1 VRRARPYLGRVAGVA
16 GRVAVRLEQVQAR
29 GPTSLWGAL
38 LVSPL
43 IVALWALALVQAANV
58 TATASGKPPDLQAM
72 GLVTALNTLPLLWSR
87 LSPLAAWAPI
97 TLASAIS
104 LGSYP
109 VWPVT
114 CAIATLVAL
123 YTVAVRSNRAT
134 AVGATIVSTLA
145 ILPMLGNPNYA
156 PELLPLIVLGFVA
169 VFAFASNVR
178 TRQFAQRAL
187 AEREE
192 EHRQEQA
199 RRALLEERSRIA
211 RELHDVVAHHMSMI
225 AVQAETAPYRIGG
238 LPEEGARDF
247 AAISATAREA
257 LTEMRRLLGVL
268 RSENSQVELEPQ
280 PGLAQLAEMVDSA
293 RNAGLPVRLRV
304 HGRPRALPTGIDLS
318 AYRIAQEA
326 LTNVG
331 RHARGANVD
340 VEIRYEAD
348 RLEVIVTD
356 DGRGAPAP
364 QAGRPAG
371 RAGTGP
377 ALPPGHAGASS
388 GTGGA
393 LQPGGAPASS
403 GTGPAP
409 APGRTG
415 TGAGTGG
422 APPPGGL
429 AGRAGTGDG
438 DGAGRARGHG
448 LLGMSERVA
457 MLGGSL
463 WAGPRPQGGFQVHAT
478 LPLQR
483 EGEL

>member
-1 VRRARPYLGRVAGVA
+1 
-16 GRVAVRLEQVQAR
+16 VAVRLEQVEAR
-29 GPTSLWGAL
+29 GPTSLLRAL

-43 IVALWALALVQAANV
+43 IVALWALALIQAADV

-72 GLVTALNTLPLLWSR
+72 GLVTALNTMPLLWSR
-87 LSPLAAWAPI
+87 LYPLAAWAPV
-97 TLASAIS
+97 TLASSIS
-104 LGSYP
+104 LGAYP
-109 VWPVT
+109 IWPVT
-114 CAIATLVAL
+114 CAIAMLIAL
-123 YTVAVRSNRAT
+123 YTVAVRSSRPT
-134 AVGATIVSTLA
+134 AVAATIVSSLA

-169 VFAFASNVR
+169 VLAFAGNVR
-178 TRQFAQRAL
+178 TRQSAQQAL

-238 LPEEGARDF
+238 LPEEGVRDF
-247 AAISATAREA
+247 AAISGTAREA
-257 LTEMRRLLGVL
+257 LIEMRRLLGVL
-268 RSENSQVELEPQ
+268 RSESSQVELEPQ
-280 PGLAQLAEMVDSA
+280 PGLAHLAEMVDSA

-304 HGRPRALPTGIDLS
+304 RGTPRALPTGIDLS
-318 AYRIAQEA
+318 AYRIVQEA
-326 LTNVG
+326 LTNAG

-364 QAGRPAG
+364 PADRPAGRMDTGTGPAPPAGRPAG
-371 RAGTGP
+371 PTGTGPVPPPGRAGTG
-377 ALPPGHAGASS
+377 
-388 GTGGA
+388 TGI
-393 LQPGGAPASS
+393 
-403 GTGPAP
+403 
-409 APGRTG
+409 
-415 TGAGTGG
+415 GG

-429 AGRAGTGDG
+429 AGRAGTGTGTG
-438 DGAGRARGHG
+438 DGAGRIRGHG

-463 WAGPRPQGGFQVHAT
+463 EAGPRPQGGFQVHAT
-478 LPLQR
+478 LPLQPA
-483 EGEL
+483 GEL

>member
-1 VRRARPYLGRVAGVA
+1 
-16 GRVAVRLEQVQAR
+16 VRLEQVEDR
-29 GPTSLWGAL
+29 GPTSLWRVL

-43 IVALWALALVQAANV
+43 IVALWALALVQAGKV
-58 TATASGKPPDLQAM
+58 TATASGEPPDMQAL
-72 GLVTALNTLPLLWSR
+72 GLVTALNTMPLLWSR
-87 LSPLAAWAPI
+87 LSPVAAWAPI
-97 TLASAIS
+97 TVASSIS
-104 LGSYP
+104 LGAQP

-114 CAIATLVAL
+114 CAIATLISL
-123 YTVAVRSNRAT
+123 YTVAVRSSRPT
-134 AVGATIVSTLA
+134 GLVATIVSSLA

-156 PELLPLIVLGFVA
+156 PELLPLIVLGFVV

-178 TRQFAQRAL
+178 TRQFVQRAL

-238 LPEEGARDF
+238 LPEEGVRDF
-247 AAISATAREA
+247 AAISTTAREA

-268 RSENSQVELEPQ
+268 RSENSQVELQPQ
-280 PGLAQLAEMVDSA
+280 PGLAHLAEMVDSA
-293 RNAGLPVRLRV
+293 RSAGLPVRLRV
-304 HGRPRALPTGIDLS
+304 HGTPRALPTGIDLS
-318 AYRIAQEA
+318 AYRIVQEA
-326 LTNVG
+326 LTNAG

-340 VEIRYEAD
+340 VEVRYEAD

-356 DGRGAPAP
+356 DGRGGPAP
-364 QAGRPAG
+364 PGRRSAERAG
-371 RAGTGP
+371 AGTG
-377 ALPPGHAGASS
+377 AAPPGGAAASPGTGPVPPADRADGSS
-388 GTGGA
+388 GTGA
-393 LQPGGAPASS
+393 ASPPGGAAA
-403 GTGPAP
+403 GARARAAAP
-409 APGRTG
+409 PGRP
-415 TGAGTGG
+415 AV
-422 APPPGGL
+422 
-429 AGRAGTGDG
+429 RAGAG
-438 DGAGRARGHG
+438 DGAGRTRGHG

-463 WAGPRPQGGFQVHAT
+463 RAGPRPQGGFQVHAT

>member
-1 VRRARPYLGRVAGVA
+1 VLVRRARPYLSRVADVA
-16 GRVAVRLEQVQAR
+16 GRVAVRIEQVEAR
-29 GPTSLWGAL
+29 GPTSLWRAL

-43 IVALWALALVQAANV
+43 IVALWALALVQAGNV
-58 TATASGKPPDLQAM
+58 TATASGEPLDMRAM
-72 GLVTALNTLPLLWSR
+72 GLVTALNTMPLLWSR

-104 LGSYP
+104 LGAQP

-114 CAIATLVAL
+114 CAIATLISL
-123 YTVAVRSNRAT
+123 YTVAVRSSRPT
-134 AVGATIVSTLA
+134 AVGATIVSSLA

-169 VFAFASNVR
+169 VLAFANNVR
-178 TRQFAQRAL
+178 TRQSAQRAL

-238 LPEEGARDF
+238 LPEEGVRDF
-247 AAISATAREA
+247 AAISTTAREA

-268 RSENSQVELEPQ
+268 RSEKSEVELQPQ
-280 PGLAQLAEMVDSA
+280 PGLAHLAEMVDGA

-304 HGRPRALPTGIDLS
+304 HGAPRALPTGIDLS
-318 AYRIAQEA
+318 AYRIVQEA
-326 LTNVG
+326 LTNAG
-331 RHARGANVD
+331 RHARGASVD
-340 VEIRYEAD
+340 VDIRYEAD

-364 QAGRPAG
+364 PGGRPAG
-371 RAGTGP
+371 RAGTGTGP
-377 ALPPGHAGASS
+377 VLPPERADVSS
-388 GTGGA
+388 GTDGV
-393 LQPGGAPASS
+393 
-403 GTGPAP
+403 
-409 APGRTG
+409 
-415 TGAGTGG
+415 
-422 APPPGGL
+422 PPPGG
-429 AGRAGTGDG
+429 AAVSTGIG
-438 DGAGRARGHG
+438 DGAGRTRGHG

-463 WAGPRPQGGFQVHAT
+463 RAGPRPQGGFQVHAT

-483 EGEL
+483 EGEQ

>member
-1 VRRARPYLGRVAGVA
+1 VLVRWAQPYLGRVADVA
-16 GRVAVRLEQVQAR
+16 GRVGVRLEQVEAR
-29 GPTSLWGAL
+29 EPTSLWRAL

-43 IVALWALALVQAANV
+43 IVALWALALVQADSV
-58 TATASGKPPDLQAM
+58 TATATGKPLDLQAM

-97 TLASAIS
+97 TLASSIS
-104 LGSYP
+104 LGAQP

-114 CAIATLVAL
+114 CAIATLISL
-123 YTVAVRSNRAT
+123 YTVVVRSSRPT
-134 AVGATIVSTLA
+134 AVAATLVSSLA

-169 VFAFASNVR
+169 VFVFASNVR

-238 LPEEGARDF
+238 LPEEGVRDF

-268 RSENSQVELEPQ
+268 RSESSQVELEPQ

-293 RNAGLPVRLRV
+293 HNAGLPVRLRV
-304 HGRPRALPTGIDLS
+304 HGTPRALPTGIDLS
-318 AYRIAQEA
+318 AYRIVQEA

-331 RHARGANVD
+331 RHAWGASVD

-348 RLEVIVTD
+348 RLEVVVTD
-356 DGRGAPAP
+356 DGRGVPAP
-364 QAGRPAG
+364 PEGRPAG
-371 RAGTGP
+371 HADMGTGP
-377 ALPPGHAGASS
+377 TMPADGASASS
-388 GTGGA
+388 GTGEAPSPGA
-393 LQPGGAPASS
+393 APA
-403 GTGPAP
+403 T
-409 APGRTG
+409 TG
-415 TGAGTGG
+415 TDP
-422 APPPGGL
+422 APPPS
-429 AGRAGTGDG
+429 RAGTGDG
-438 DGAGRARGHG
+438 AGRGRGHG

-463 WAGPRPQGGFQVHAT
+463 RAGPRPQGGFQVHAT